1 MNNSLKKEIALLAGL
16 WTLLGAR
23 SRAPMTTALLTAGT
37 TALYLSSLRKDF
49 DLRGR
54 NVLVTGGS
62 RGLGLSLAWNLLE
75 RGAAGLTLVARDQ
88 GELDKARAILI
99 AQFPN
104 ARVWTTAC
112 DVTDGNALATMLD
125 QAVKKMGSIDLL
137 VNNAGSILVG
147 PFSSMDR
154 EDFEAQMK
162 LHLYAVIEAT
172 QLIFAHFKTRGG
184 GRILN
189 ICSLGGKVAVP
200 HMLPYD
206 ASKFALAGFSQ
217 GVAAELAA
225 HGIVVTT
232 AYPTVMRTG
241 SPIQAVFK
249 GNHEKEFE
257 WFGAIDN
264 LPGLSMSA
272 DKAAKKILDAVEDG
286 RTEVILSLPAKARM
300 FFGAIF
306 PETMHALMGLVA
318 RILPSEDSTV
328 RKTGAQSSGRFASNP
343 LLAPL
348 KRKAREA
355 ETTYNQEARHD
366 ADFNMGLLH

>member
-16 WTLLGAR
+16 WTLIGAR
-23 SRAPMTTALLTAGT
+23 SRAPMTTALLAAGT
-37 TALYLSSLRKDF
+37 TALYLSSLKKDF
-49 DLRGR
+49 DLEGR
-54 NVLVTGGS
+54 NVLITGGS

-75 RGAAGLTLVARDQ
+75 RGAGGLTLVARDQ
-88 GELDKARAILI
+88 AELDKARAILI
-99 AQFPN
+99 AQFPH
-104 ARVWTTAC
+104 ARVWTAPC
-112 DVTDGNALATMLD
+112 DVTDGTALASTLD
-125 QAVKKMGSIDLL
+125 QAVSRMGSIDLL

-172 QLIFAHFKTRGG
+172 QLIFAHFKTRAG

-217 GVAAELAA
+217 GVAAELAE

-249 GNHEKEFE
+249 GNHEREFE

-306 PETMHALMGLVA
+306 PEMMHALMGLVA

-328 RKTGAQSSGRFASNP
+328 RKTGAQSSGRFARNP
-343 LLAPL
+343 FLAPL
-348 KRKAREA
+348 KRKARDA